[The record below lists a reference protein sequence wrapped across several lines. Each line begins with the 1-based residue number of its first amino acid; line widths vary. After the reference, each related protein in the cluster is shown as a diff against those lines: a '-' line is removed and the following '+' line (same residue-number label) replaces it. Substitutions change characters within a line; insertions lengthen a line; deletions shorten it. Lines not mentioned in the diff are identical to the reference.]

1 MDQLEQKIL
10 DIIDRNREDIIA
22 FGRDIYE
29 HAELGFK
36 EYRTAGKFAE
46 VMQRLGLQTQ
56 EGLAL
61 TGVKG
66 YLQPEA
72 RDISV
77 ALVGEMDALCIPN
90 HPQADPETGAA
101 HCCGHNAQ
109 LTGVMGAALAL
120 SDPEIRA
127 ALDGQVVFFAVPSE
141 EYGEIEFK
149 NGLKEQGK
157 IRYGGGKSELI
168 RIGAFDDVD
177 VSVVHHTGGKGVT
190 VGSASCNGFV
200 SKIIHYHGKAAHAA
214 GAPDKGINALS
225 AASLGLSA
233 LGYIRETFRD
243 EDAVRVHPIIT
254 KGGDLC
260 NVIPEDVVLE
270 TMVRAKTMEAM
281 AQIHEKVDRAFDA
294 GALAMGA
301 GVTITT
307 VPGYLPTLPYA
318 PHPAMLEAAR
328 QAAPDYPLKE
338 EDLSNHDTG
347 STDVGDLQHVMPVLN
362 FNTGG
367 AEGEGHSADYH
378 IVDEELAYITTAKVF
393 ALTAY
398 KLLKDGAAAA
408 RGIVQS
414 YEPKFDHDAYCAY
427 MDGFMST
434 YERPRLD

>member
-1 MDQLEQKIL
+1 MDAIEQRIL
-10 DIIDRNREDIIA
+10 DLIDQHREEIVA
-22 FGRDIYE
+22 FGRDIDE

-36 EYRTAGKFAE
+36 EVRTAGQFTAFLQK
-46 VMQRLGLQTQ
+46 LGLQTQ
-56 EGLAL
+56 EGLAI

-66 YLQPEA
+66 YLKPQSQPV
-72 RDISV
+72 SV

-90 HPQADPETGAA
+90 HPLADPVTGAA

-109 LTGVMGAALAL
+109 LTGVIGAALAL
-120 SDPEIRA
+120 ADPQVRA

-177 VSVVHHTGGKGVT
+177 LSVVHHTGGTGVC

-200 SKIIHYHGKAAHAA
+200 SKVIHYHGKAAHAA

-233 LGYIRETFRD
+233 LGYLRETFRD
-243 EDAVRVHPIIT
+243 EDTVRVHPIVT
-254 KGGDLC
+254 RGGDLC

-281 AQIHEKVDRAFDA
+281 ALTHEKVDRAFDA

-301 GVTITT
+301 GLTITT

-318 PHPAMLEAAR
+318 PQPPMLEAV
-328 QAAPDYPLKE
+328 QLAAGTYPIRE
-338 EDLSNHDTG
+338 EDLTNHDTG

-367 AEGEGHSADYH
+367 SEGEGHSADYH
-378 IVDEELAYITTAKVF
+378 IVDEELAYIVTAKVF

-398 KLLKDGAAAA
+398 ELLKNGAAAA
-408 RGIVQS
+408 QDIVRKYQ
-414 YEPKFDHDAYCAY
+414 PKFTHDTYVDY
-427 MDGFMST
+427 MESFMST
-434 YERPRLD
+434 YERKRLD